1 MMVQKL
7 TKRQQNQQA
16 MTSDKRQR
24 QQVTTAWIPTSDQEE
39 NVQHNNDPKDNVQQ
53 EWKGLCL
60 GCVIKKVNKKCFK
73 GSKQNVCSS
82 SN

>member
-1 MMVQKL
+1 MVQKL

-39 NVQHNNDPKDNVQQ
+39 NV
-53 EWKGLCL
+53 
-60 GCVIKKVNKKCFK
+60 
-73 GSKQNVCSS
+73 
-82 SN
+82 